1 MGLLPERR
9 AMAAAAAAVVVSIS
23 SGAQRHEQAELVA
36 DALAAGVQG
45 RLPGGYVTDANGRF
59 RWLSD
64 EEMAARAIPAEQS
77 VAARRLL
84 RGLGSLW
91 EAAQPEKP
99 AEARQACVV
108 EPYEAP
114 EVERLI
120 QGLINVVDAAR
131 PVPLSSS
138 SMINKDEVVSVLNDI
153 SLRLPDEIRA
163 ARWLL
168 KQREDFLA
176 RTQREGDEL
185 IDLARARAG
194 QMVQKSEV
202 VKAAEIRARRIVE
215 EAQSEARRLQLE
227 TEDYCDQRL
236 ASFESILKK
245 TQKIVADGRTK
256 LQGDPLSELK
266 EAHVQEQEEIQGGP
280 ELYDQ
285 DELE

>member
-1 MGLLPERR
+1 MSE
-9 AMAAAAAAVVVSIS
+9 
-23 SGAQRHEQAELVA
+23 H
-36 DALAAGVQG
+36 
-45 RLPGGYVTDANGRF
+45 
-59 RWLSD
+59 D
-64 EEMAARAIPAEQS
+64 ETEHSFES
-77 VAARRLL
+77 
-84 RGLGSLW
+84 
-91 EAAQPEKP
+91 
-99 AEARQACVV
+99 V

-120 QGLINVVDAAR
+120 QGLLNVIDAAR

-138 SMINKDEVVSVLNDI
+138 SMINKDEVISVLNDI

-202 VKAAEIRARRIVE
+202 VKAAEVRARRIVE
-215 EAQSEARRLQLE
+215 DAQAEARRLQLQ

-236 ASFESILKK
+236 ASFEAVLKK
-245 TQKIVADGRTK
+245 TQKIVADGRSK

-266 EAHVQEQEEIQGGP
+266 EAHSQDQEETQSTP

-285 DELE
+285 DEFE

>member
-1 MGLLPERR
+1 M
-9 AMAAAAAAVVVSIS
+9 SD
-23 SGAQRHEQAELVA
+23 A
-36 DALAAGVQG
+36 DQ
-45 RLPGGYVTDANGRF
+45 N
-59 RWLSD
+59 D
-64 EEMAARAIPAEQS
+64 ENTSFES
-77 VAARRLL
+77 
-84 RGLGSLW
+84 
-91 EAAQPEKP
+91 
-99 AEARQACVV
+99 V

-138 SMINKDEVVSVLNDI
+138 SMINKNEIISVLNDI

-185 IDLARARAG
+185 IDLARARAA

-202 VKAAEIRARRIVE
+202 VKAAEDQARRIIE
-215 EAQSEARRLQLE
+215 EAQSESQRLRLE
-227 TEDYCDQRL
+227 TEDFCDQRL
-236 ASFESILKK
+236 ASFEAVLKK
-245 TQKIVADGRTK
+245 TQKVVVDGRSK
-256 LQGDPLSELK
+256 LQGDPLADLK
-266 EAHVQEQEEIQGGP
+266 EAHGTQETEKEKGP

-285 DELE
+285 DEIG

>member
-1 MGLLPERR
+1 MSE
-9 AMAAAAAAVVVSIS
+9 
-23 SGAQRHEQAELVA
+23 H
-36 DALAAGVQG
+36 
-45 RLPGGYVTDANGRF
+45 
-59 RWLSD
+59 D
-64 EEMAARAIPAEQS
+64 ETEHSFES
-77 VAARRLL
+77 
-84 RGLGSLW
+84 
-91 EAAQPEKP
+91 
-99 AEARQACVV
+99 V

-202 VKAAEIRARRIVE
+202 VKAAEVRARRIVE
-215 EAQSEARRLQLE
+215 DAQSEARRLQLE
-227 TEDYCDQRL
+227 TEDFCDQRL
-236 ASFESILKK
+236 ASFEAVLKK
-245 TQKIVADGRTK
+245 TQKIVADGRSK

-266 EAHVQEQEEIQGGP
+266 EAHSQDQEETQSTP

-285 DELE
+285 DEFE

>member
-1 MGLLPERR
+1 M
-9 AMAAAAAAVVVSIS
+9 SD
-23 SGAQRHEQAELVA
+23 A
-36 DALAAGVQG
+36 DQ
-45 RLPGGYVTDANGRF
+45 N
-59 RWLSD
+59 D
-64 EEMAARAIPAEQS
+64 ENTSFES
-77 VAARRLL
+77 
-84 RGLGSLW
+84 
-91 EAAQPEKP
+91 
-99 AEARQACVV
+99 V

-138 SMINKDEVVSVLNDI
+138 SMINKNEIISVLNDI

-202 VKAAEIRARRIVE
+202 VKAAEVQARRIIE
-215 EAQSEARRLQLE
+215 EAQSESQRLRLE
-227 TEDYCDQRL
+227 TEDFCDQRL
-236 ASFESILKK
+236 ASFEAVLKK
-245 TQKIVADGRTK
+245 TQKVVGDGRSK
-256 LQGDPLSELK
+256 LQGDPLADLK
-266 EAHVQEQEEIQGGP
+266 EAHGPQETEKETGP
-280 ELYDQ
+280 ELYAQ
-285 DELE
+285 DEIG

>member
-1 MGLLPERR
+1 MSE
-9 AMAAAAAAVVVSIS
+9 
-23 SGAQRHEQAELVA
+23 H
-36 DALAAGVQG
+36 
-45 RLPGGYVTDANGRF
+45 
-59 RWLSD
+59 D
-64 EEMAARAIPAEQS
+64 ETEHSFES
-77 VAARRLL
+77 
-84 RGLGSLW
+84 
-91 EAAQPEKP
+91 
-99 AEARQACVV
+99 V

-202 VKAAEIRARRIVE
+202 VKAAEVRARRIVE
-215 EAQSEARRLQLE
+215 DAQSEARRLQLE
-227 TEDYCDQRL
+227 TEDFCDQRL
-236 ASFESILKK
+236 ASFESVLKK
-245 TQKIVADGRTK
+245 TQKIVADGRSK

-266 EAHVQEQEEIQGGP
+266 EAHSQDQEETQSTP

-285 DELE
+285 DEFE

>member
-1 MGLLPERR
+1 MSE
-9 AMAAAAAAVVVSIS
+9 
-23 SGAQRHEQAELVA
+23 AE
-36 DALAAGVQG
+36 
-45 RLPGGYVTDANGRF
+45 
-59 RWLSD
+59 
-64 EEMAARAIPAEQS
+64 
-77 VAARRLL
+77 
-84 RGLGSLW
+84 GS
-91 EAAQPEKP
+91 ENSFES
-99 AEARQACVV
+99 V

>member
-1 MGLLPERR
+1 MSE
-9 AMAAAAAAVVVSIS
+9 
-23 SGAQRHEQAELVA
+23 H
-36 DALAAGVQG
+36 
-45 RLPGGYVTDANGRF
+45 
-59 RWLSD
+59 D
-64 EEMAARAIPAEQS
+64 ETEHSFES
-77 VAARRLL
+77 
-84 RGLGSLW
+84 
-91 EAAQPEKP
+91 
-99 AEARQACVV
+99 V

-120 QGLINVVDAAR
+120 QGLINVIDAAR

-138 SMINKDEVVSVLNDI
+138 SMINKDEVISVLNDV

-202 VKAAEIRARRIVE
+202 VKAAEVRARRIVE
-215 EAQSEARRLQLE
+215 DAQSEARRLQLE

-236 ASFESILKK
+236 ASFEAVLKK
-245 TQKIVADGRTK
+245 TQKIVADGRSK

-266 EAHVQEQEEIQGGP
+266 EAHSQDQEETQSTP

-285 DELE
+285 DEFE

>member
-1 MGLLPERR
+1 MSE
-9 AMAAAAAAVVVSIS
+9 
-23 SGAQRHEQAELVA
+23 H
-36 DALAAGVQG
+36 
-45 RLPGGYVTDANGRF
+45 
-59 RWLSD
+59 D
-64 EEMAARAIPAEQS
+64 ETEHSFES
-77 VAARRLL
+77 
-84 RGLGSLW
+84 
-91 EAAQPEKP
+91 
-99 AEARQACVV
+99 V

-202 VKAAEIRARRIVE
+202 VKAAEVRARRIVE
-215 EAQSEARRLQLE
+215 DAQAEARRLQLE

-236 ASFESILKK
+236 ASFEAVLKK
-245 TQKIVADGRTK
+245 TQKIVADGRSK

-266 EAHVQEQEEIQGGP
+266 EAHSQDQEETQSTP

-285 DELE
+285 DEFE

>member
-1 MGLLPERR
+1 MSE
-9 AMAAAAAAVVVSIS
+9 
-23 SGAQRHEQAELVA
+23 AE
-36 DALAAGVQG
+36 
-45 RLPGGYVTDANGRF
+45 GGENSF
-59 RWLSD
+59 ES
-64 EEMAARAIPAEQS
+64 
-77 VAARRLL
+77 
-84 RGLGSLW
+84 
-91 EAAQPEKP
+91 
-99 AEARQACVV
+99 V

-215 EAQSEARRLQLE
+215 EAQSEARRLELE

-266 EAHVQEQEEIQGGP
+266 EAHVQEQEEIQRGP

>member
-1 MGLLPERR
+1 MSE
-9 AMAAAAAAVVVSIS
+9 
-23 SGAQRHEQAELVA
+23 SGDQ
-36 DALAAGVQG
+36 
-45 RLPGGYVTDANGRF
+45 
-59 RWLSD
+59 SD
-64 EEMAARAIPAEQS
+64 DRSFES
-77 VAARRLL
+77 
-84 RGLGSLW
+84 
-91 EAAQPEKP
+91 
-99 AEARQACVV
+99 V

-138 SMINKDEVVSVLNDI
+138 SMVNKDEIISVLNDI

-215 EAQSEARRLQLE
+215 EAQAEARRLQLE
-227 TEDYCDQRL
+227 TEDFCDQRL
-236 ASFESILKK
+236 ASFEAVLKK
-245 TQKIVADGRTK
+245 TQKTVADGRSK

-266 EAHVQEQEEIQGGP
+266 EAHSPDQEEASRRP

-285 DELE
+285 DELD

>member
-1 MGLLPERR
+1 MNE
-9 AMAAAAAAVVVSIS
+9 
-23 SGAQRHEQAELVA
+23 H
-36 DALAAGVQG
+36 
-45 RLPGGYVTDANGRF
+45 
-59 RWLSD
+59 D
-64 EEMAARAIPAEQS
+64 ETEHSFES
-77 VAARRLL
+77 
-84 RGLGSLW
+84 
-91 EAAQPEKP
+91 
-99 AEARQACVV
+99 V

-202 VKAAEIRARRIVE
+202 VKAAEVRARRIVE
-215 EAQSEARRLQLE
+215 DAQSEARRLQLE
-227 TEDYCDQRL
+227 TEDFCDQRL
-236 ASFESILKK
+236 ASFEAVLKK
-245 TQKIVADGRTK
+245 TQKIVADGRSK

-266 EAHVQEQEEIQGGP
+266 EAHSQDQEETQSTP

-285 DELE
+285 DEFE

>member
-1 MGLLPERR
+1 MSE
-9 AMAAAAAAVVVSIS
+9 
-23 SGAQRHEQAELVA
+23 H
-36 DALAAGVQG
+36 
-45 RLPGGYVTDANGRF
+45 
-59 RWLSD
+59 D
-64 EEMAARAIPAEQS
+64 ETEHSFES
-77 VAARRLL
+77 
-84 RGLGSLW
+84 
-91 EAAQPEKP
+91 
-99 AEARQACVV
+99 V

-120 QGLINVVDAAR
+120 QGLINVIDAAR

-138 SMINKDEVVSVLNDI
+138 SMINKDEVISVLNDI

-202 VKAAEIRARRIVE
+202 VKAAEVRARRIVE
-215 EAQSEARRLQLE
+215 DAQSEARRLQLE

-236 ASFESILKK
+236 ASFEAVLKK
-245 TQKIVADGRTK
+245 TQKIVADGRSK

-266 EAHVQEQEEIQGGP
+266 EAHSQDHEETQSTP

-285 DELE
+285 DEFE

>member
-1 MGLLPERR
+1 MSE
-9 AMAAAAAAVVVSIS
+9 
-23 SGAQRHEQAELVA
+23 H
-36 DALAAGVQG
+36 
-45 RLPGGYVTDANGRF
+45 
-59 RWLSD
+59 D
-64 EEMAARAIPAEQS
+64 ETEHSFES
-77 VAARRLL
+77 
-84 RGLGSLW
+84 
-91 EAAQPEKP
+91 
-99 AEARQACVV
+99 V

-202 VKAAEIRARRIVE
+202 VKAAEVRARRIVE
-215 EAQSEARRLQLE
+215 DAQSEARRLQLE
-227 TEDYCDQRL
+227 TEDFCDQRL
-236 ASFESILKK
+236 ASFEAVLKK
-245 TQKIVADGRTK
+245 TQKIVADGRSK

-266 EAHVQEQEEIQGGP
+266 EAHSQDQEETQSSP

-285 DELE
+285 DEFE

>member
-1 MGLLPERR
+1 MSE
-9 AMAAAAAAVVVSIS
+9 
-23 SGAQRHEQAELVA
+23 H
-36 DALAAGVQG
+36 
-45 RLPGGYVTDANGRF
+45 
-59 RWLSD
+59 D
-64 EEMAARAIPAEQS
+64 ETEHSFES
-77 VAARRLL
+77 
-84 RGLGSLW
+84 
-91 EAAQPEKP
+91 
-99 AEARQACVV
+99 V

-120 QGLINVVDAAR
+120 QGLINVIDAAR

-138 SMINKDEVVSVLNDI
+138 SMINKDEVISVLNDI

-202 VKAAEIRARRIVE
+202 VKAAEVRARRIVE
-215 EAQSEARRLQLE
+215 DAQSEARRLQLE

-236 ASFESILKK
+236 ASFEAVLKK
-245 TQKIVADGRTK
+245 TQKIVADGRSK

-266 EAHVQEQEEIQGGP
+266 EAHSQDQEETQSTP

-285 DELE
+285 DEFE

>member
-1 MGLLPERR
+1 M
-9 AMAAAAAAVVVSIS
+9 SD
-23 SGAQRHEQAELVA
+23 A
-36 DALAAGVQG
+36 DQ
-45 RLPGGYVTDANGRF
+45 N
-59 RWLSD
+59 D
-64 EEMAARAIPAEQS
+64 ENTSFES
-77 VAARRLL
+77 
-84 RGLGSLW
+84 
-91 EAAQPEKP
+91 
-99 AEARQACVV
+99 V

-138 SMINKDEVVSVLNDI
+138 SMINKNEIISVLNDI

-202 VKAAEIRARRIVE
+202 VKAAEVQARRIIE
-215 EAQSEARRLQLE
+215 EAQSESQRLRLE
-227 TEDYCDQRL
+227 TEDFCDQRL
-236 ASFESILKK
+236 ASFEAVLKK
-245 TQKIVADGRTK
+245 TQKVVVDGRSK
-256 LQGDPLSELK
+256 LQGDPLADLK
-266 EAHVQEQEEIQGGP
+266 EAHGTQETEKEKVP
-280 ELYDQ
+280 VLYDQ
-285 DELE
+285 DEIG

>member
-1 MGLLPERR
+1 MSE
-9 AMAAAAAAVVVSIS
+9 AE
-23 SGAQRHEQAELVA
+23 GAENSFE
-36 DALAAGVQG
+36 
-45 RLPGGYVTDANGRF
+45 
-59 RWLSD
+59 S
-64 EEMAARAIPAEQS
+64 
-77 VAARRLL
+77 
-84 RGLGSLW
+84 
-91 EAAQPEKP
+91 
-99 AEARQACVV
+99 V

-153 SLRLPDEIRA
+153 SRRLPDEIRA

>member
-1 MGLLPERR
+1 MSE
-9 AMAAAAAAVVVSIS
+9 
-23 SGAQRHEQAELVA
+23 AE
-36 DALAAGVQG
+36 
-45 RLPGGYVTDANGRF
+45 GGENSF
-59 RWLSD
+59 ES
-64 EEMAARAIPAEQS
+64 
-77 VAARRLL
+77 
-84 RGLGSLW
+84 
-91 EAAQPEKP
+91 
-99 AEARQACVV
+99 V

-227 TEDYCDQRL
+227 TEDYCAQRL

>member
-1 MGLLPERR
+1 MSEHDEPEH
-9 AMAAAAAAVVVSIS
+9 SFES
-23 SGAQRHEQAELVA
+23 
-36 DALAAGVQG
+36 
-45 RLPGGYVTDANGRF
+45 
-59 RWLSD
+59 
-64 EEMAARAIPAEQS
+64 
-77 VAARRLL
+77 
-84 RGLGSLW
+84 
-91 EAAQPEKP
+91 
-99 AEARQACVV
+99 V

-120 QGLINVVDAAR
+120 QGLINVVEAAR

-138 SMINKDEVVSVLNDI
+138 SMINKDEVISVLNDI

-202 VKAAEIRARRIVE
+202 VKAAEVRARRIVE
-215 EAQSEARRLQLE
+215 DAQSEARRLQLE

-236 ASFESILKK
+236 ASFEAVLKK
-245 TQKIVADGRTK
+245 TQKIVADGRSK

-266 EAHVQEQEEIQGGP
+266 EAHSQDQEETQSTP

-285 DELE
+285 DEFE

>member
-1 MGLLPERR
+1 MSE
-9 AMAAAAAAVVVSIS
+9 
-23 SGAQRHEQAELVA
+23 H
-36 DALAAGVQG
+36 
-45 RLPGGYVTDANGRF
+45 
-59 RWLSD
+59 D
-64 EEMAARAIPAEQS
+64 ETEHSFES
-77 VAARRLL
+77 
-84 RGLGSLW
+84 
-91 EAAQPEKP
+91 
-99 AEARQACVV
+99 V

-120 QGLINVVDAAR
+120 QGLINVIDAAR

-185 IDLARARAG
+185 IDLARSRAG

-202 VKAAEIRARRIVE
+202 VKAAEVRARRIVE
-215 EAQSEARRLQLE
+215 DAQSEARRLQLE

-236 ASFESILKK
+236 ASFEAVLKK

-266 EAHVQEQEEIQGGP
+266 EAHSQDQEETQSTP

-285 DELE
+285 DEFE

>member
-1 MGLLPERR
+1 MSE
-9 AMAAAAAAVVVSIS
+9 
-23 SGAQRHEQAELVA
+23 AE
-36 DALAAGVQG
+36 
-45 RLPGGYVTDANGRF
+45 GGEN
-59 RWLSD
+59 
-64 EEMAARAIPAEQS
+64 
-77 VAARRLL
+77 
-84 RGLGSLW
+84 SL
-91 EAAQPEKP
+91 ES
-99 AEARQACVV
+99 V

>member
-1 MGLLPERR
+1 MSE
-9 AMAAAAAAVVVSIS
+9 
-23 SGAQRHEQAELVA
+23 H
-36 DALAAGVQG
+36 
-45 RLPGGYVTDANGRF
+45 
-59 RWLSD
+59 D
-64 EEMAARAIPAEQS
+64 ETEHSFES
-77 VAARRLL
+77 
-84 RGLGSLW
+84 
-91 EAAQPEKP
+91 
-99 AEARQACVV
+99 V

-120 QGLINVVDAAR
+120 QGLINVIDAAR

-138 SMINKDEVVSVLNDI
+138 SMINKDEVISVLNDV

-202 VKAAEIRARRIVE
+202 VKAAEVRARRIVE
-215 EAQSEARRLQLE
+215 DAQSEARRLQLE

-236 ASFESILKK
+236 ASFEAVLKK
-245 TQKIVADGRTK
+245 TQKFVADGRSK

-266 EAHVQEQEEIQGGP
+266 EAHSQDQEETQSTP

-285 DELE
+285 DEFD

>member
-1 MGLLPERR
+1 MSE
-9 AMAAAAAAVVVSIS
+9 
-23 SGAQRHEQAELVA
+23 AE
-36 DALAAGVQG
+36 
-45 RLPGGYVTDANGRF
+45 GGENSF
-59 RWLSD
+59 ES
-64 EEMAARAIPAEQS
+64 
-77 VAARRLL
+77 
-84 RGLGSLW
+84 
-91 EAAQPEKP
+91 
-99 AEARQACVV
+99 V

-176 RTQREGDEL
+176 RTQREGAEL